1 MAKGTI
7 EPQDLDIRRRVGLI
21 ISTILITTLTGV
33 WIATKGLTNP
43 IKVAQPQGYS
53 QAPISTATAE
63 AEAKA
68 APPAAETA
76 VPNEVP
82 QEAAAQPEAKG
93 QAREADLTK
102 QEAPTAQAKRQP
114 PKKIA
119 RKAAPPARQT
129 VRVASRS
136 DRYVSSRRPGVRRLT
151 FFFSRDEDRFD
162 RDEKRKERKKR
173 RSDDDY

>member
-7 EPQDLDIRRRVGLI
+7 QPQDLDIRRRVGLI
-21 ISTILITTLTGV
+21 ISTVLIATLTGV
-33 WIATKGLTNP
+33 WVATKGLTNP
-43 IKVAQPQGYS
+43 IKVTQPQVYS
-53 QAPISTATAE
+53 PAPISPATAE

-76 VPNEVP
+76 VPKEVP

-93 QAREADLTK
+93 RAQKADPTK

-119 RKAAPPARQT
+119 RKTAPPARQT

-136 DRYVSSRRPGVRRLT
+136 DRYASSRRPGVRRLT
-151 FFFSRDEDRFD
+151 IFFAQDEDKFD

-173 RSDDDY
+173 RSNDDY